1 MSQWG
6 GALGNLAQ
14 QIGRSALGGQILKA
28 VGPAV
33 LGTLIEQLNAQG
45 LGAKVNSWLGQGE
58 NQPLTADEVRQALG
72 NQKLQEMASS
82 LGIPVE
88 QIAESLAKSLP
99 AAVDQASPNGVLDPH
114 AATQGG

>member
-1 MSQWG
+1 
-6 GALGNLAQ
+6 
-14 QIGRSALGGQILKA
+14 
-28 VGPAV
+28 
-33 LGTLIEQLNAQG
+33 
-45 LGAKVNSWLGQGE
+45 
-58 NQPLTADEVRQALG
+58 
-72 NQKLQEMASS
+72 MASS